1 MTADWI
7 NPTPQAVLLWCG
19 TTLAAAG
26 AAYAVIAWWATR
38 WAPRASHPTSAPL
51 PPVTVL
57 KPLCGAEDELYGCL
71 RSLCDQ
77 HYPSFQIV
85 CGVRDPE
92 DPAIAVVR
100 RLQRE
105 LPQVDLEL
113 VIDATQH
120 GSSRK
125 VSNLINQMRVARHD
139 FLVLADS
146 DVRVPAGYLAGVVAP
161 LLDHS
166 VGIVTCPYRGVPRK
180 GLWSLLG
187 SLFVNDWF
195 MPSVY
200 VAALFG
206 SRAFAFG
213 ATIALRREA
222 LETIG
227 GFQALAD
234 QLADDYRIGELTRQ
248 KGLRT
253 VLSEVTVETFM
264 DEPSLR
270 ELVLHELRWL
280 RTIRAVRP
288 AGYAA
293 AFPTFYLPVTAL
305 GAALAGGSPAA
316 LTLLAVTVI
325 ARLMLHS
332 AVCRPRL
339 ALTQLWALPLSDGL
353 ALALWCWGFA
363 TREVHWRQ
371 ARYVIAR
378 DGSVHPIS

>member
-1 MTADWI
+1 
-7 NPTPQAVLLWCG
+7 
-19 TTLAAAG
+19 
-26 AAYAVIAWWATR
+26 
-38 WAPRASHPTSAPL
+38 
-51 PPVTVL
+51 
-57 KPLCGAEDELYGCL
+57 
-71 RSLCDQ
+71 
-77 HYPSFQIV
+77 
-85 CGVRDPE
+85 
-92 DPAIAVVR
+92 
-100 RLQRE
+100 
-105 LPQVDLEL
+105 
-113 VIDATQH
+113 
-120 GSSRK
+120 
-125 VSNLINQMRVARHD
+125 
-139 FLVLADS
+139 
-146 DVRVPAGYLAGVVAP
+146 
-161 LLDHS
+161 
-166 VGIVTCPYRGVPRK
+166 
-180 GLWSLLG
+180 LLG